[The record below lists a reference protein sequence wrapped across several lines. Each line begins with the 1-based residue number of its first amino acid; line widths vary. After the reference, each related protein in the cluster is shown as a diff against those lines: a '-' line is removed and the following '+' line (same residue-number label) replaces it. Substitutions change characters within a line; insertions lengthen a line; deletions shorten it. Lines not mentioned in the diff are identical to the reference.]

1 MKEYFCT
8 VCGIVG
14 GGIAAAFGGWDAAL
28 ATLVIC
34 MAMDYVTGLVVAA
47 VFHNSPKT
55 PSGGLESRAGYKGLI
70 RKGMM
75 LAVVLVAC
83 RLDLVMGST
92 FIRDGVII
100 AFIANEALSIV
111 ENAGL
116 MGVPIPGVIKSA
128 IEVLRHRSEEHI
140 DDDHSV
146 DPQT

>member
-34 MAMDYVTGLVVAA
+34 MAMDYATGLVVAA

-100 AFIANEALSIV
+100 AFIANEVLSIV